1 MLANPRPLRVG
12 EEINA
17 VTGAGA
23 TARQPAFSRQGLG
36 GKHLQPR
43 VTGADG
49 GRPETAER
57 PGRWGATGAG
67 KAPGAERQVR
77 GLAAPSGPAPTV
89 PTSAAHP
96 PPHPRQKGRLTCS
109 ATSDSAAR
117 APGSG
122 DSRVERITATAA
134 KRCRQSR
141 HDSPVVIASRELR
154 SFPVAGPP
162 LLRHPSHVTGSAGSA
177 HAEGRGLRL
186 GAGPVRGDWHPRNQA
201 ESAEHR
207 MSKVKAATRKVT
219 RTVAWIPQI
228 VALRFSASI
237 NVLMTHS
244 SFLCAL
250 YYYGQQHLKT

>member
-57 PGRWGATGAG
+57 PGRWGAIGAG

-134 KRCRQSR
+134 RRCRQSR
-141 HDSPVVIASRELR
+141 HDSRVVIASRELR

-201 ESAEHR
+201 ESAE
-207 MSKVKAATRKVT
+207 STECQK
-219 RTVAWIPQI
+219 
-228 VALRFSASI
+228 
-237 NVLMTHS
+237 
-244 SFLCAL
+244 
-250 YYYGQQHLKT
+250 